1 MATTTCTRFTDE
13 YQLYEELGKGA
24 FSVVRRCVKLSTGQE
39 YAAKIINTK
48 KLSARDHQ
56 KLEREARICRLLKHP
71 NIVRLHD
78 SISEEGF
85 HYLLFDLVTGGELF
99 EDIVAREYYSE
110 ADASHCIHQILDSV
124 HHIHQHDIVH
134 RDLKPENLLLASKCK
149 NAAVKLADFGL
160 AIEVQGDQ
168 QAWFGF
174 AGTPGYLSPEVLRK
188 EAYGKPVDIWA
199 CGVILYILLVGY
211 PPFWD
216 EDQHKLYQQIKAGAY
231 DFPSPEWDT
240 VTPEAKNLINQMLT
254 INPAKRITAQEAL
267 KHPWVCQRST
277 VASMMHRQET
287 VECLKKFNARRKL
300 KGAILTTM
308 LVSRNFSV
316 GSRQTTAPASVTAA
330 AAAVAA
336 AAGTTAGLVEQAKTL
351 LNKKADVKP
360 QTNST
365 KNSIVT
371 SPKGNLPS
379 PALESSD
386 SSNATVEDEEMK
398 GKVVDNSSV
407 QSNPSAPQPDP
418 THTPQ
423 GPAPAVFT
431 ATKFTDL
438 LGVVRRGSV
447 PTSDAEGGTTTTPA
461 VVAAPSTPQTP
472 SIPTQMSRLTDLV
485 SSVRR
490 PTVPQTDSEP
500 SAASRALSPPVSVP
514 SHPSPSPA
522 QVSSSPLPSA
532 HSRKQEII
540 KITEQLIEAI
550 NNGDFEAYAKICD
563 PGLTCFEPEALGN
576 LVEGMDFHRFYFENL
591 LSKNSKPI
599 HTTILNPHVHLIGEE
614 AACIAYIRLTQ
625 YVDGQGRPRSSQS
638 EETRV
643 WHRRD
648 SKWQNVH
655 FHCSGAPAAPL
666 Q

>member
-24 FSVVRRCVKLSTGQE
+24 FSVVRRCVKLCTGQE

-110 ADASHCIHQILDSV
+110 ADASHCIQQILEAV
-124 HHIHQHDIVH
+124 LHCHQMGVVH

-351 LNKKADVKP
+351 LNKKADVKKRKSSSTVQYMP

-371 SPKGNLPS
+371 SPKGNIPS

-386 SSNATVEDEEMK
+386 SSNTTVEDEDVK
-398 GKVVDNSSV
+398 
-407 QSNPSAPQPDP
+407 A
-418 THTPQ
+418 
-423 GPAPAVFT
+423 
-431 ATKFTDL
+431 
-438 LGVVRRGSV
+438 
-447 PTSDAEGGTTTTPA
+447 
-461 VVAAPSTPQTP
+461 
-472 SIPTQMSRLTDLV
+472 
-485 SSVRR
+485 
-490 PTVPQTDSEP
+490 
-500 SAASRALSPPVSVP
+500 
-514 SHPSPSPA
+514 
-522 QVSSSPLPSA
+522 
-532 HSRKQEII
+532 RKQEII

-563 PGLTCFEPEALGN
+563 PGLTSFEPEALGN

-591 LSKNSKPI
+591 LAKNSKPI
-599 HTTILNPHVHLIGEE
+599 HTTILNPHVHLIGED

-625 YVDGQGRPRSSQS
+625 FVDGQGRPRSSQS

-648 SKWQNVH
+648 SKWQNIH